1 MRENSPSI
9 RVLMV
14 CLGNICRS
22 PTAHG
27 VMQKQ
32 IENNQLMECIEV
44 DSAGTGDWHCG
55 ERPDP
60 RTLAAAALRGYALDS
75 LRARQ
80 VVASDFESFD
90 YIFAMDQMNLAEL
103 RAQCPPQHLSKL
115 QLLLDH
121 ANSDLEAVPDPYY
134 SGEAGFE
141 LVLDLV
147 EEACERV
154 LQHLCVRHQLSGPG
168 SGSGSGSFQS

>member
-1 MRENSPSI
+1 MSEYSPSI

-32 IENNQLMECIEV
+32 IENNGLVNFIEV

-60 RTLAAAALRGYALDS
+60 RTIEVAALRGYALDS

-80 VVASDFESFD
+80 VVASDFEYFD

-103 RAQCPPQHLSKL
+103 RAQCPRQHLPKL

-121 ANSDLEAVPDPYY
+121 AGLELEAVPDPYY

-147 EEACERV
+147 EA
-154 LQHLCVRHQLSGPG
+154 
-168 SGSGSGSFQS
+168 